1 MDQQLRLSMYDEGL
15 TFRLVVVLSSV
26 ERLCCSCLRKEE
38 VGLVEG
44 QDCARMTRVDRGKE
58 VEREYRIDSRR
69 CGRERERE
77 RERRSNKV

>member
-26 ERLCCSCLRKEE
+26 ERSCCSCLRKEE

-44 QDCARMTRVDRGKE
+44 QDCASRMTRVDRGKE
-58 VEREYRIDSRR
+58 VERE
-69 CGRERERE
+69 
-77 RERRSNKV
+77 